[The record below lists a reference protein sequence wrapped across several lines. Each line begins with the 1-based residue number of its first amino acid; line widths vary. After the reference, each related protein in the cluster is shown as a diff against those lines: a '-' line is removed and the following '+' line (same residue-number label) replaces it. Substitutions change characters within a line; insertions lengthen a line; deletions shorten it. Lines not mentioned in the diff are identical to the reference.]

1 MRRPARALL
10 LASVLAV
17 VLELGGCQSNESP
30 TSPRSCIP
38 LTGQYAGVFTD
49 TCGLSKTEDVTLFQ
63 TDCTVV
69 AEFPGV
75 GSLQG
80 TVSGGTLVFAIG
92 FSGFSPCG
100 GSASGSAA
108 LTPSGD
114 LTGHYSGET
123 TGTGTTCCGNVTGAF
138 TLTRR

>member
-1 MRRPARALL
+1 MRNTARALGR
-10 LASVLAV
+10 ACVLAG
-17 VLELGGCQSNESP
+17 VLALSGCREDSSP

-38 LTGQYAGVFTD
+38 LTGQYTGVFTD
-49 TCGLSKTEDVTLFQ
+49 SCGLSKTEDVTLFQ
-63 TDCTVV
+63 TNCVVV

-75 GSLQG
+75 GSVQG

-100 GSASGSAA
+100 GSASGTAT
-108 LTPSGD
+108 LTPSGG
-114 LTGHYSGET
+114 LTGHYSGQA
-123 TGTGTTCCGNVTGAF
+123 TGTGATCCGNVSGAF

>member
-1 MRRPARALL
+1 MRRLTRAF
-10 LASVLAV
+10 AFTSVLASA
-17 VLELGGCQSNESP
+17 LALSGCTSDSSP

-49 TCGLSKTEDVTLFQ
+49 SCGLSKTEDVTLFQ
-63 TDCTVV
+63 TGCTLV

-75 GSLQG
+75 GSVQG

-100 GSASGSAA
+100 GSASGSAT
-108 LTPSGD
+108 LTSSGG
-114 LTGHYSGET
+114 LTGSYKGQT
-123 TGTGTTCCGNVTGAF
+123 TGTGTTCCGNVSGAF

>member
-1 MRRPARALL
+1 MKSTAHALG
-10 LASVLAV
+10 LACVLAG
-17 VLELGGCQSNESP
+17 VLALSGCREDSSP
-30 TSPRSCIP
+30 TSIPSCIP
-38 LTGQYAGVFTD
+38 LTGQYTGVFTD
-49 TCGLSKTEDVTLFQ
+49 SCGLSKTEDVTLFQ
-63 TDCTVV
+63 TNCIVV

-75 GSLQG
+75 GSVQG

-100 GSASGSAA
+100 GSASGTAT
-108 LTPSGD
+108 LTPSGG

-123 TGTGTTCCGNVTGAF
+123 TGTGTTCCGNVSGAF

>member
-1 MRRPARALL
+1 MRRPMRALFFASV
-10 LASVLAV
+10 LASVLA
-17 VLELGGCQSNESP
+17 LSGCTSDSSP
-30 TSPRSCIP
+30 TAPRSCIP

-49 TCGLSKTEDVTLFQ
+49 SCGLSKTEDVTLFQ
-63 TDCTVV
+63 TGCTLV

-75 GSLQG
+75 GSVQG

-100 GSASGSAA
+100 GSASGSAT
-108 LTPSGD
+108 LTSSGG
-114 LTGHYSGET
+114 LTGSYKGQT
-123 TGTGTTCCGNVTGAF
+123 TGTGTTCCGNVSGAF

>member
-1 MRRPARALL
+1 MRRLTLALF
-10 LASVLAV
+10 LASVLAC
-17 VLELGGCQSNESP
+17 VLALSGCTSESSP

-38 LTGQYAGVFTD
+38 LTGQYTGVFTD
-49 TCGLSKTEDVTLFQ
+49 SCGLSKTQDVTLFQ
-63 TDCTVV
+63 TGCILV

-75 GSLQG
+75 GSVQG

-100 GSASGSAA
+100 GSASGTAT

-114 LTGHYSGET
+114 LTGHYSGEA
-123 TGTGTTCCGNVTGAF
+123 TGTGTTCCGNVSGAF